1 MLCPILLRL
10 KTPFFYHSSSY
21 NSLIIDECCRLLTDK
36 KSLTNFHEFILK
48 GSDMITINL
57 RMPRIFPI
65 VQKLGWALY
74 SGYFCSSSNDR
85 NNCLPGY

>member
-1 MLCPILLRL
+1 MLLHL
-10 KTPFFYHSSSY
+10 KATVFYHSSSY
-21 NSLIIDECCRLLTDK
+21 NSLIFDECYGLLTDK
-36 KSLTNFHEFILK
+36 KYLTNFHEFILE
-48 GSDMITINL
+48 GSNMITINL
-57 RMPRIFPI
+57 RMPRRFPI